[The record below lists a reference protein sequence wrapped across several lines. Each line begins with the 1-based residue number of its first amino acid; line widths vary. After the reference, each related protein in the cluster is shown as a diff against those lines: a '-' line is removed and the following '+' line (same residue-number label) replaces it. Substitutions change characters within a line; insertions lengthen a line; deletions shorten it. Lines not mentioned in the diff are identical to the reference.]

1 MTDSRIPPNPLPADE
16 EALLSPLR
24 AGALLGVLVALWTF
38 VMGFTG
44 WYRHPSLLF
53 LFWLVIPLQI
63 VVLVLML
70 RKTAPRAGYL
80 RQVQNGVGAS
90 VIASIIIFASS
101 LLFTMVVF
109 PSYFAE
115 LEALGRLQMAKQGL
129 SPEQIEAVVKAQA
142 PMQKPLGS
150 AFAGALGTWI
160 TGLFTSLIAAAW
172 LRKK

>member
-1 MTDSRIPPNPLPADE
+1 MNDRTATDPIPASE
-16 EALLSPLR
+16 EALLVPLR

-63 VVLVLML
+63 LVLVLTL
-70 RKTAPRAGYL
+70 RKTAPTAGYL

-172 LRKK
+172 LRKR